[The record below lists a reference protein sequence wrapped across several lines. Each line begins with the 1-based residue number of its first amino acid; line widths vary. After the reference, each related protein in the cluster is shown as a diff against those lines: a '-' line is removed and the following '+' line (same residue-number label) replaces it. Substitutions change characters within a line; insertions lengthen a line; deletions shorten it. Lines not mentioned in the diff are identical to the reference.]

1 MGQKQVAAK
10 PPPSTSRVAKLPPRP
25 TPPSKAK
32 QQKQQPS
39 QTPTTS
45 KKTSSSS
52 QLKLVHAPI
61 LSDDEADAQLTEAN
75 SDNEDDHTEE
85 KTHFDVEA
93 SLSLPSNVRRFEL
106 GDQIDAPDFTSGVVR
121 LCSQVDSFAGLSS
134 FFQTNHEHRAKATPE
149 GDSVVKLRLQL
160 FDLLSSVLL
169 EKWSLSAPCVLEL
182 TPGLLALYNTTVF
195 SANHDHDKFSAQ
207 VIRLGKT
214 LFMLSKDS
222 TNDVH
227 FCNVRYV
234 EAILHAIAQSSN
246 QASLPHKVGDESLI
260 SLDESQELFPMKMLI
275 YAAGTLKNI
284 SNADDKMAKLLA
296 TNRAI
301 AILSDTLVWRIAGA
315 VKCKEIAQFL
325 IQTTGILRNLSVA
338 KSYHKQFIEAQVPA
352 RLCNVIPAFLEHQEL
367 MVNVSRILSKLTL
380 HELPRAQINQQSANV
395 QNLVT
400 LVDHRQNSWL
410 SLVDQQRSEMRFQ
423 DLLFIRMFFV
433 LGNLCAGND
442 HNRSLIALDF
452 SGIRLLLE
460 VLQFYAARYCDER
473 SNSASHEQ
481 EGQEGQEGKDCGATT
496 GEQAM
501 EVLVKLVRVF
511 ANLAINADVGA
522 QLNGRDGLAPLL
534 EILEVAQRVGDEELM
549 LNAVSCIT
557 NVSYYSTV
565 SSFESKASSKAAV
578 ADRGYCFVESNR
590 VVITQLLSRILLDR
604 NEEAVVEATRA
615 FGNLSRFKDVLEC
628 MGELRVLDCLVV
640 LLDHSN
646 REIVHTVCGV
656 LMNAALDQRTRRAL
670 LAVRPIADDGAI
682 DVRSLLIGIVECAAA
697 DDLEMTLIAC
707 KALYNLLLSKD
718 TCADGDAQF
727 AARQLL
733 ASDTVNLRRV
743 IDEVMNVVGQRSSN
757 RKGIE
762 PGVRGEEA
770 KDGSAVSS
778 NRQELRLVLSQL
790 LRSVDFFSATT

>member
-10 PPPSTSRVAKLPPRP
+10 PPPSTSKTAKLPPRP
-25 TPPSKAK
+25 TPPPKAK
-32 QQKQQPS
+32 QQEQSPS
-39 QTPTTS
+39 QMPATS

-75 SDNEDDHTEE
+75 SDSEDDQTEE
-85 KTHFDVEA
+85 KTNFDAEA
-93 SLSLPSNVRRFEL
+93 SFSPVDWQEIEHCIQDL
-106 GDQIDAPDFTSGVVR
+106 GDQIDAPDFTSGVGR
-121 LCSQVDSFAGLSS
+121 LCSQVDSFARLSS
-134 FFQTNHEHRAKATPE
+134 FFQTSHEHRAKATPE
-149 GDSVVKLRLQL
+149 DDSAAKLRLQL

-182 TPGLLALYNTTVF
+182 TPGLLALYGTNN
-195 SANHDHDKFSAQ
+195 ANHDHDKSSAQ

-222 TNDVH
+222 ANDGH

-234 EAILHAIAQSSN
+234 EAILHAIARSSN
-246 QASLPHKVGDESLI
+246 QASLPHKNGDESLTL
-260 SLDESQELFPMKMLI
+260 LDESRELFPMKMLI

-301 AILSDTLVWRIAGA
+301 AILSDTLVWRVDGA
-315 VKCKEIAQFL
+315 AKCKEVAQFL
-325 IQTTGILRNLSVA
+325 VQTTGILRNLSIS
-338 KSYHKQFIEAQVPA
+338 KSYHKQFVEAQVPA
-352 RLCNVIPAFLEHQEL
+352 RLCSMIPAFLEHQEL

-395 QNLVT
+395 QNLVAI
-400 LVDHRQNSWL
+400 VDHRRNSWL
-410 SLVDQQRSEMRFQ
+410 SLVDQQHSEMRFQ

-452 SGIRLLLE
+452 SGISLLLE
-460 VLQFYAARYCDER
+460 VLRFYAARYCDER
-473 SNSASHEQ
+473 SNSANHEQ
-481 EGQEGQEGKDCGATT
+481 ERQEEEDRGATT

-501 EVLVKLVRVF
+501 EVLIKLVRVL
-511 ANLAINADVGA
+511 ANLSINADVGA
-522 QLNGRDGLAPLL
+522 QLNGREELAPLL

-557 NVSYYSTV
+557 NVSYYSSV
-565 SSFESKASSKAAV
+565 SSFESKTSSKTTV
-578 ADRGYCFVESNR
+578 ANRGYCFVESNR

-656 LMNAALDQRTRRAL
+656 LMNAALDQCTRHAL

-718 TCADGDAQF
+718 TCADGDAEF

-733 ASDTVNLRRV
+733 ASDTVKLRRV
-743 IDEVMNVVGQRSSN
+743 IDEVMNVVSQRSSN
-757 RKGIE
+757 RKGRE
-762 PGVRGEEA
+762 SGVREEEA
-770 KDGSAVSS
+770 ENDSVVSS
-778 NRQELRLVLSQL
+778 NRQELRLVLPQL
-790 LRSVDFFSATT
+790 LRSVDFFSAAT